1 MADPE
6 GAGSQER
13 SKKVRKTE
21 GHQPWRMA
29 ESIIR
34 AVPEVDIEQSKVE
47 IESVLTD
54 EKELK
59 MWWYDAL
66 EKKKEG
72 SVYIFGKVLC

>member
-1 MADPE
+1 
-6 GAGSQER
+6 
-13 SKKVRKTE
+13 
-21 GHQPWRMA
+21 
-29 ESIIR
+29 
-34 AVPEVDIEQSKVE
+34 VPEVDIEQSKVE